1 MKGCKNRNSFK
12 RIICFYLIKDSIFYE
27 IIITVFHFTQ
37 RAIENR
43 CTCHACRR
51 LPTPDLGIPT
61 VQEVTHERSIKHRTN
76 LESPSNPL
84 LQPIPRDNVIRRLNR
99 LWPADLQYGQ
109 RDLLAG
115 GDLIALGSLQ
125 VTLPASTLAYR
136 ILCALIADLNLQK

>member
-1 MKGCKNRNSFK
+1 MIHK
-12 RIICFYLIKDSIFYE
+12 
-27 IIITVFHFTQ
+27 
-37 RAIENR
+37 
-43 CTCHACRR
+43 
-51 LPTPDLGIPT
+51 DLGIPF
-61 VQEVTHERSIKHRTN
+61 VQDIHERSIKHRTN